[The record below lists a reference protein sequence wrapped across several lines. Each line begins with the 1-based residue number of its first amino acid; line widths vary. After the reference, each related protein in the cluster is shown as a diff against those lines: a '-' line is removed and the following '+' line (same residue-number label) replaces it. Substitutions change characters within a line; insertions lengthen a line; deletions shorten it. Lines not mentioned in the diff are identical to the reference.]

1 MTKIFLFPI
10 SFIVVF
16 MLMSC
21 RKNPANGGGHPPTCC
36 DRFDFRLT
44 DYEPA
49 WSPDGKT
56 IAYVH
61 GDSAKGKSGIYLID
75 PSGNNKRLFYASP
88 GAYSPT
94 WSPDGQWIAFS
105 DGGQIFKMKINGDSL
120 TQLTSEGRNF
130 FPDWSP
136 DGLKIA
142 YSESICNGPGTCG
155 IWIMSDNSTKHKFI
169 ADYGNYPDWNP
180 QKSQMIYLT
189 RVVKSNGQTL
199 GDSLWIYDAITDKKK
214 SVVFLND
221 KNYDNRFL
229 RYSPDGTKIL
239 FTSQAEGAPPQI
251 WAMNSDGSHP
261 NQLTTTQGYT
271 CDWSPD
277 GEKIVYTDSR
287 AVSGRLWI
295 MNSDGSGKRQLT
307 FNK

>member
-1 MTKIFLFPI
+1 MIRIPLFPI
-10 SFIVVF
+10 LFLVVF
-16 MLMSC
+16 LLISC

-94 WSPDGQWIAFS
+94 WSPDGQWLAFS

-120 TQLTSEGRNF
+120 TQLTSAGRNF
-130 FPDWSP
+130 FPAWGP
-136 DGLKIA
+136 DGQWIA
-142 YSESICNGPGTCG
+142 YDRSLADSSGPAG
-155 IWIMSDNSTKHKFI
+155 IWVMKNNGTMKKALWSGSFPT
-169 ADYGNYPDWNP
+169 WNP
-180 QKSQMIYLT
+180 NGNILIGVIGTSPTSPWTRFVRYNFSHLT
-189 RVVKSNGQTL
+189 SLDTL
-199 GDSLWIYDAITDKKK
+199 NAVIGNENIQPI
-214 SVVFLND
+214 F
-221 KNYDNRFL
+221 
-229 RYSPDGTKIL
+229 SPDGTKIV

-251 WAMNSDGSHP
+251 WVMDSDGSHP
-261 NQLTTTQGYT
+261 RQLTTTQGYT

-277 GEKIVYTDSR
+277 GGKIVYTDSR

-295 MNSDGSGKRQLT
+295 MNSDGSGKRKLT
-307 FNK
+307 FDE